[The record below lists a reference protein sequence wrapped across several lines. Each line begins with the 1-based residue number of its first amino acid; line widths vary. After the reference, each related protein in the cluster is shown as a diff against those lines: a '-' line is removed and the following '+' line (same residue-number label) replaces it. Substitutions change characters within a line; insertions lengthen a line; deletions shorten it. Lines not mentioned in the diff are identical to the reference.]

1 VRKTPE
7 VEAFWE
13 TFKATTGVTHH
24 EYVVASFGDT
34 PDTEDDLASLVV
46 SGTKR
51 ATASLLRY
59 YAGGDEPLPRVGDLA
74 VVVDGNG
81 VPRCIYRITQVDVQP
96 LSAVDDRFAWD
107 EGEGD
112 RTLAWWMEAH
122 RAFFMRQAAREDF
135 LFHNEID
142 VVLERFEV
150 VWPAEIADRPSA
162 PLL

>member
-59 YAGGDEPLPRVGDLA
+59 YAGGDEPLPRV
-74 VVVDGNG
+74 VEGNG

-142 VVLERFEV
+142 VVLARFEV

>member
-1 VRKTPE
+1 MRKTPE

-59 YAGGDEPLPRVGDLA
+59 YAGGDEPLPRV
-74 VVVDGNG
+74 VEGNG

-142 VVLERFEV
+142 VVLARFEV